1 MLIRA
6 RIAELDLAETFAI
19 ARGATDVSRV
29 VQVEVEHDGVSGL
42 GEGAPVS
49 YRGETPESA
58 LAFAEDEA
66 RDLVGDDPFAVA
78 AIRERLAARAGEQAA
93 KCAIDAALHDW
104 VGKRLG
110 QPSWRLLGLDRD
122 APRTSYTIGIDDLE
136 GTADRARRAAGHR
149 ALKVKTGNDD
159 DLARLEA
166 VRSVSD
172 APIRIDCN
180 EAWTLGRARELV
192 PELARLGVELIEQ
205 PFPTADADAYRAL
218 AEIAPR
224 PPVFLD
230 EGVQTL
236 ADVAR
241 AAELADGIN
250 IKLAKAGGIE
260 EALRMIAAARA
271 LGLGVMIG
279 CMVESQ
285 LGIAAA
291 AQLGSL
297 VDHADLDGHL
307 LLASSPYEGLE
318 YEDGRVLASTAP
330 GLGVQ
335 PAGSAAR

>member
-6 RIAELDLAETFAI
+6 HIAELELAETFAI

-29 VQVEVEHDGVSGL
+29 VQVEVEHDGVSGV

-49 YRGETPESA
+49 YRGETAESA
-58 LAFAEDEA
+58 LAFVEDEA
-66 RDLVGDDPFAVA
+66 PRLVGDDPFAVA
-78 AIRERLAARAGEQAA
+78 AIRERLAGRTGEQAA

-104 VGKRLG
+104 VGGRLG
-110 QPSWRLLGLDRD
+110 QPTWRLLGLDRD
-122 APRTSYTIGIDDLE
+122 APPTSYTIGIDDLE
-136 GTADRARRAAGHR
+136 GTVDRARRAGHYR
-149 ALKVKTGNDD
+149 ALKLKTGNDD
-159 DLARLEA
+159 DLPRLEA

-172 APIRIDCN
+172 VPIRIDCN
-180 EAWTLGRARELV
+180 EGWTLERARELM
-192 PELARLGVELIEQ
+192 PELERLGVELVEQ
-205 PFPTADADAYRAL
+205 PFATADADAYRAL
-218 AEIAPR
+218 AEVAPR

-236 ADVAR
+236 ADVAG

-250 IKLAKAGGIE
+250 IKLAKAGGIQ
-260 EALRMIAAARA
+260 EALRMIGAAQA
-271 LGLGVMIG
+271 LGLEVMIG

-318 YEDGRVLASTAP
+318 LEAGRVLASTRP
-330 GLGVQ
+330 GLGVR
-335 PAGSAAR
+335 PAWSDGR

>member
-1 MLIRA
+1 VLIRA
-6 RIAELDLAETFAI
+6 HIVELELAETFAI
-19 ARGATDVSRV
+19 TRGATDVSRV

-49 YRGETPESA
+49 YRGETAESA

-66 RDLVGDDPFAVA
+66 PLLVGDDPFAVVA
-78 AIRERLAARAGEQAA
+78 VRERLAGRTGEQAA

-104 VGKRLG
+104 VGRRLG
-110 QPSWRLLGLDRD
+110 QPTWRLLGLDRD
-122 APRTSYTIGIDDLE
+122 VPPTSYTIGIDDLE
-136 GTADRARRAAGHR
+136 GTVDRARRAAR
-149 ALKVKTGNDD
+149 YPALKLKTGLDD
-159 DLARLEA
+159 DLSRLEA
-166 VRSVSD
+166 VRSASD

-180 EAWTLGRARELV
+180 EGWTLERARELM
-192 PELARLGVELIEQ
+192 PELGRLGIELIEQ
-205 PFPTADADAYRAL
+205 PFPTQDADAYRAL

-250 IKLAKAGGIE
+250 IKLAKAGGIQ
-260 EALRMIAAARA
+260 EALRMVGAARA
-271 LGLGVMIG
+271 LGLEVMIG

-291 AQLGSL
+291 AQISSL
-297 VDHADLDGHL
+297 ADYADLDGHL
-307 LLASSPYEGLE
+307 LLSSSPYEGLRLE
-318 YEDGRVLASTAP
+318 NGRVLSSTRP
-330 GLGVQ
+330 GLGVH
-335 PAGSAAR
+335 PARSPLR